1 MIQGL
6 KGVVAAIVRAHYIV
20 ASCARARRGLALGQ
34 HDALTAVITTRMGP
48 HGGAIVPSWWRLA
61 RVQERARAGWASTS
75 APNSRMD
82 SDCEPEVQAVEWLV
96 LWNAARRSGHT
107 RVANMRSRS
116 LRYKLLRR
124 NEDRTSHET
133 QTSRA
138 GDGVRRTTDKAE
150 GSVCRR
156 KVRSGWPCHAI
167 HAFHKTTWNEK
178 NRPKQGYMHADYNEK
193 GKFGKPNA
201 KRRRVTDG
209 LSVALAL
216 AREPAQIA
224 WWWGEGVTRMGP
236 LPPQQLALALGGV

>member
-1 MIQGL
+1 MRAAQGQRSVCRVIQGL

-61 RVQERARAGWASTS
+61 RVQERLQGLDGPPRAPRIREWIRTVSQRCRLWSGLCCGTRLVGVDTLASQTC
-75 APNSRMD
+75 AA
-82 SDCEPEVQAVEWLV
+82 EVY
-96 LWNAARRSGHT
+96 G
-107 RVANMRSRS
+107 
-116 LRYKLLRR
+116 YKLLRR
-124 NEDRTSHET
+124 NEDRTSHQKET
-133 QTSRA
+133 ETARA

-178 NRPKQGYMHADYNEK
+178 HKN
-193 GKFGKPNA
+193 
-201 KRRRVTDG
+201 VS
-209 LSVALAL
+209 L
-216 AREPAQIA
+216 
-224 WWWGEGVTRMGP
+224 
-236 LPPQQLALALGGV
+236 